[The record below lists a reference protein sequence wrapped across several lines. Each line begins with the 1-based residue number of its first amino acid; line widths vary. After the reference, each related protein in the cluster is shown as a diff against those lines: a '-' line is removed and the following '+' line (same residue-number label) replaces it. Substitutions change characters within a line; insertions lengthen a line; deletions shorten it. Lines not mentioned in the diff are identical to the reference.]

1 MHLLVGLPAAPGVG
15 RGRVWRPRGRAPA
28 PPGPGRVLVA
38 EALEPNALLA
48 LQGAGLVGLCLG
60 GSAPLSHTVAVARH
74 LGIPAVVGIG
84 AALDELRG
92 GARVEVD
99 GDIGIV
105 ERGPRGTRHP
115 VLQQE
120 PVPDLPLLASLLHP
134 DEGPAARAAG
144 AAGVGLLRL
153 EPGWPDGPPDE
164 DTLTALFIRLVE
176 SMEGRPVAVR
186 LHDGPRGTP
195 TLGLR
200 AVRRLLAAP
209 SPALDPVLRAS
220 VRAARAGPLRLL
232 LPLVTDPAEV
242 VAVRRAVHD
251 VLRALRGAGAPPA
264 LVPMVETPAAAMRA
278 VEIAAVGDAVAVGV
292 MDLAALVAGAARE
305 EPRLHRLIGPDT
317 VPVRTLLDG
326 VARAARGAGVPSWV
340 ATPARPAGWLRT
352 LADLGFDAVSL
363 GLAELRRLGPR
374 RSGSG

>member
-1 MHLLVGLPAAPGVG
+1 
-15 RGRVWRPRGRAPA
+15 
-28 PPGPGRVLVA
+28 VLVA
-38 EALEPNALLA
+38 DTIEPNALLG
-48 LQGAGLVGLCLG
+48 LQNAGLVGLCLA

-92 GARVEVD
+92 GALVEVD
-99 GDIGIV
+99 GDIGVV
-105 ERGPRGTRHP
+105 ERGPRGARHP
-115 VLQQE
+115 VVQQE
-120 PVPDLPLLASLLHP
+120 AVPDLALFASLLHP

-164 DTLTALFIRLVE
+164 GTLTALFLRLVE
-176 SMEGRPVAVR
+176 SMDGRPVAVR

-209 SPALDPVLRAS
+209 KPSQDPVLRAA

-232 LPLVTDPAEV
+232 LPLVTDPSEV
-242 VAVRRAVHD
+242 IAVRRAVHD
-251 VLRALRGAGAPPA
+251 VLRELRGVGAPPA

-317 VPVRTLLDG
+317 GPVRTLLSG

-340 ATPARPAGWLRT
+340 ATPARPAGWLRI
-352 LADLGFDAVSL
+352 LSDLGFDGVSL
-363 GLAELRRLGPR
+363 GLAELRRMAPR
-374 RSGSG
+374 RPLAG